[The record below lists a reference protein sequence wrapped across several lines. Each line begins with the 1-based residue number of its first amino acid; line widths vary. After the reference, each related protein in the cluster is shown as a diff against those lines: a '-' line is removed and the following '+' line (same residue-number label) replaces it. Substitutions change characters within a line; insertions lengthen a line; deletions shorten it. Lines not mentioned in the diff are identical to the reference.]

1 MASGAKKAYEIEQSW
16 MSNVGNASYLKRD
29 YGGGANS
36 YTKWTFS
43 TWFKNTS
50 ENYAGGTI
58 WGVWDNSTQN
68 DVTYG
73 WIGFYQDKLQ
83 IGGWSTTWR
92 TTNRVFRDVAAW
104 YHIVV
109 AIDTNESTADNRI
122 RIYINGVEETSFAT
136 KNNPSTNTQ
145 MPWNKANQHRLGAIN
160 SSTPYYLGGYL
171 AETQLIDGSQLTPS
185 SFGET
190 DSETGQWIPKKY
202 EGTYTGYSFYLP
214 FKKNDRYSVYFD
226 GSTSAGLQTADS
238 SDFTF
243 GTSNFTAEAWFY
255 SYEDQGNTRYI
266 IGQGPASGA
275 TAESSISFLL
285 DSNNKLRS
293 YIAYNGGYLDLI
305 SSTAMVENTWYH
317 GALVRNSNTFT
328 LYLNG
333 TSVASTTSSITVVD
347 SDDKMAVGIAG
358 EYTTAHNFKGWIS
371 NVRIV
376 NGTAVYTSNFT
387 PSTSPLTAITNTK
400 LLCCQDSTITTDNSG
415 TSKTL
420 TILNAANSYTQQ
432 MSPFNF
438 DWYQDQS
445 GQNMHYTANNLAD
458 WNLTLDTPTNNFAT
472 FNSVEP
478 YNSTVSTL
486 VTGNLNIK
494 AATYSSGNYGNHA
507 LTIPIPE
514 SGKWYIEWL
523 SGVQAG
529 GGNISSVGI
538 SSGNY
543 FGLLIPNQANGPHT
557 FSSST
562 AMTMDTYS
570 NEAHIYDGGSSVASA
585 SSLTATSYVCAI
597 AIDVDNNKF
606 WGGYDNGSGITW
618 LNSGNPATGANGAS
632 HTYTNESIVY
642 ASTAVNGGNSN
653 RSYIILNSGA
663 VGTFVNYKIAGG
675 NTDGKGIGNFFYTP
689 PSGFLALCTK
699 NLPEPSIK
707 LPKEHFNSVG
717 YAGTGGNQTVTGVG
731 HEPDAIWIKNRS
743 NSSNHQFHNTVAGL
757 NHAMYPNLANQT
769 EGDGTGA
776 NRPGVTNA
784 DGFTILGAAGNLN
797 SNGDNY
803 SAFCWKGG
811 TNTTVSESGS
821 GTSRINACTYSAN
834 PTAGFSI
841 IEYTGSNDE
850 ISNNQHTKLTHGLNQ
865 GPDYVMIIQTDS
877 GNNWCVMS
885 SAMVG
890 TSSGYYGY
898 NDWHLNM
905 DGYDAVD
912 GGHYVSND
920 VPDSNYFYLG
930 NDNLVNDDGDQ
941 YICYAWHSVPG
952 FSKAG
957 NYYGNGASEDGPMV
971 YTGFRPRFVL
981 AKRES
986 GSGTSWFMWDR
997 SFSDYHSNVLDVA
1010 MWASDVNGAT
1020 QHAQYEIDFLS
1031 NGFKIRGENGGS
1043 NNSGSNYL
1051 YLAFADAP
1059 FKYSNAF

>member
-1 MASGAKKAYEIEQSW
+1 MSRTAHKLMASSGGDTGYEIEQSW
-16 MSNVGNASYLKRD
+16 MSNVGNGSYLKRD
-29 YGGGANS
+29 YGSGANS

-50 ENYAGGTI
+50 ENYAGGSLWTS
-58 WGVWDNSTQN
+58 WDGSTQS
-68 DVTYG
+68 DTSYG

-83 IGGWSTTWR
+83 VGGWSTNWR
-92 TTNRVFRDVAAW
+92 VTNRVFRDVAAW

-109 AIDTNESTADNRI
+109 AIDTNESTADNRV

-145 MPWNKANQHRLGAIN
+145 LPWNKQQQHRIGAIN
-160 SSTPYYLGGYL
+160 NSTPYYFGGYL
-171 AETQLIDGSQLTPS
+171 AETQVIDGSQLTPS

-190 DSETGQWIPKKY
+190 DAATGQWIPKEY
-202 EGTYTGYSFYLP
+202 EGTYPAYSFYL
-214 FKKNDRYSVYFD
+214 KYVS
-226 GSTSAGLQTADS
+226 GAIGTDS
-238 SDFTF
+238 S
-243 GTSNFTAEAWFY
+243 G
-255 SYEDQGNTRYI
+255 QGN
-266 IGQGPASGA
+266 
-275 TAESSISFLL
+275 
-285 DSNNKLRS
+285 N
-293 YIAYNGGYLDLI
+293 
-305 SSTAMVENTWYH
+305 
-317 GALVRNSNTFT
+317 
-328 LYLNG
+328 
-333 TSVASTTSSITVVD
+333 
-347 SDDKMAVGIAG
+347 
-358 EYTTAHNFKGWIS
+358 YTT
-371 NVRIV
+371 V
-376 NGTAVYTSNFT
+376 
-387 PSTSPLTAITNTK
+387 
-400 LLCCQDSTITTDNSG
+400 
-415 TSKTL
+415 
-420 TILNAANSYTQQ
+420 
-432 MSPFNF
+432 
-438 DWYQDQS
+438 
-445 GQNMHYTANNLAD
+445 NLAN
-458 WNLTLDTPTNNFAT
+458 WNITLDTPTNNFAT
-472 FNSVEP
+472 VNSAEP

-494 AATYSSGNYGNHA
+494 AATYSNGNYGNHA

-523 SGVQAG
+523 TGIQAG
-529 GGNISSVGI
+529 TGNIASVGI
-538 SSGNY
+538 SKGNS
-543 FGLLIPNQANGPHT
+543 FGLRIPNQTNAVYNATGT
-557 FSSST
+557 T

-570 NEAHIYDGGSSVASA
+570 NEAHIYDGGSSVDSA

-606 WGGYDNGSGITW
+606 WGGYDNGSSITW

-642 ASTAVNGGNSN
+642 ANTTVNSANSN
-653 RSYIILNSGA
+653 KSYIIINSGA
-663 VGTFVNYKIAGG
+663 VGTFVNYKTAGG
-675 NTDGKGIGNFFYTP
+675 NTDGRGIGNFFYAP

-717 YAGTGGNQTVTGVG
+717 YAGAGGNQTVTGVA
-731 HEPDAIWIKNRS
+731 HEPDAVWIKNRS
-743 NSSNHQFHNTVAGL
+743 NSTNHQIANTVAGF
-757 NHAMYPNLANQT
+757 NHPMYTNLANET

-776 NRPGVTNA
+776 NRVGVANA
-784 DGFTILGAAGNLN
+784 DGFTILGSANNLN
-797 SNGDNY
+797 ANGDNY

-850 ISNNQHTKLTHGLNQ
+850 ISNSQHTKLTHGLNQ

-877 GNNWCVMS
+877 GNNWCIMS
-885 SAMVG
+885 SEMVG
-890 TSSGYYGY
+890 TSSGNYGY
-898 NDWHLNM
+898 SDWHLNM

-912 GGHYVSND
+912 GSHYVCSTD
-920 VPDSNYFYLG
+920 PDSNYFYLG
-930 NDNLVNDDGDQ
+930 NDNLVNDDGGDQ

-957 NYYGNGASEDGPMV
+957 SYYGNGAAEDGPMV

-986 GSGTSWFMWDR
+986 GSGTAWFMWDR

-1010 MWASDVNGAT
+1010 LWASDINGAT

-1031 NGFKIRGENGGS
+1031 NGFKIRGDNAGS
-1043 NNSGSNYL
+1043 NTSGSNYL

>member
-1 MASGAKKAYEIEQSW
+1 MSRTAHKLMASSGGGDYEIEQSLLL
-16 MSNVGNASYLKRD
+16 STPAEPKLRRTPSSEGNRK
-29 YGGGANS
+29 
-36 YTKWTFS
+36 TFTFS
-43 TWFKNTS
+43 TWVKRS
-50 ENYAGGTI
+50 DLG
-58 WGVWDNSTQN
+58 N
-68 DVTYG
+68 DVSGGGEPFKYVMGASVTS
-73 WIGFYQDKLQ
+73 
-83 IGGWSTTWR
+83 GWSNDSHYFQFGFHNTDILVCSGWNTHWR
-92 TTNRVFRDVAAW
+92 KTNRQFRDVAAW
-104 YHIVV
+104 YHLVLQF
-109 AIDTNESTADNRI
+109 DTTQGTADDRI
-122 RIYINGVEETSFAT
+122 KIYVNGVEETSFAT
-136 KNNPSTNTQ
+136 KNNPSQNYDVAVNNTVPQ
-145 MPWNKANQHRLGAIN
+145 AVSDVGYD
-160 SSTPYYLGGYL
+160 SGTGPYHFDGYM
-171 AETQLIDGSQLTPS
+171 AETYLFDGAVVAPS
-185 SFGET
+185 EFGET
-190 DSETGQWIPKKY
+190 NSDTNQWVPK
-202 EGTYTGYSFYLP
+202 EYTGTASYGTNGYYLK
-214 FKKNDRYSVYFD
+214 FKS
-226 GSTSAGLQTADS
+226 GAIGTDS
-238 SDFTF
+238 S
-243 GTSNFTAEAWFY
+243 GQGNNFT
-255 SYEDQGNTRYI
+255 
-266 IGQGPASGA
+266 
-275 TAESSISFLL
+275 
-285 DSNNKLRS
+285 
-293 YIAYNGGYLDLI
+293 
-305 SSTAMVENTWYH
+305 
-317 GALVRNSNTFT
+317 
-328 LYLNG
+328 
-333 TSVASTTSSITVVD
+333 TT
-347 SDDKMAVGIAG
+347 
-358 EYTTAHNFKGWIS
+358 
-371 NVRIV
+371 
-376 NGTAVYTSNFT
+376 
-387 PSTSPLTAITNTK
+387 
-400 LLCCQDSTITTDNSG
+400 
-415 TSKTL
+415 
-420 TILNAANSYTQQ
+420 
-432 MSPFNF
+432 
-438 DWYQDQS
+438 
-445 GQNMHYTANNLAD
+445 NLAN
-458 WNLTLDTPTNNFAT
+458 WNVALDTPTNNFPT
-472 FNSVEP
+472 INSIEP
-478 YNSTVSTL
+478 WNTTVSTL

-523 SGVQAG
+523 TGIQG
-529 GGNISSVGI
+529 GIGNIASVGI
-538 SSGNY
+538 SKGNY

-557 FSSST
+557 FTGTT
-562 AMTMDTYS
+562 AMTFAPYNDT
-570 NEAHIYDGGSSVASA
+570 AKLYDGGSAIDTVTG
-585 SSLTATSYVCAI
+585 LTATSYVCAI

-642 ASTAVNGGNSN
+642 ASTTVNSANSN
-653 RSYIILNSGA
+653 RSYIIINSGA
-663 VGTFVNYKIAGG
+663 VGTFVNYRTAGG
-675 NTDGKGIGNFFYTP
+675 NTDGNGIGDFFYAP

-699 NLPEPSIK
+699 NLPEPAIK
-707 LPKEHFNSVG
+707 IPKEHFNSVG
-717 YAGTGGNQTVTGVG
+717 YAGVGGNQTVTGVG

-743 NSSNHQFHNTVAGL
+743 NSSNHQIHNTVAGL
-757 NHAMYPNLANQT
+757 QHGMYPNLANET

-784 DGFTILGAAGNLN
+784 DGFTILGSAGNLN

-811 TNTTVSESGS
+811 TNTTVNESGS

-877 GNNWCVMS
+877 GNNWCIMS

-898 NDWHLNM
+898 ADWHLNM

-920 VPDSNYFYLG
+920 DPDSNYFYLG

-957 NYYGNGASEDGPMV
+957 NYYGNGSSQDGPMV

-986 GSGTSWFMWDR
+986 GSGTSWFIWDR
-997 SFSDYHSNVLDVA
+997 SFSDYHSNVIDVA

-1031 NGFKIRGENGGS
+1031 NGFKIRGENAGS
-1043 NNSGSNYL
+1043 NTSGSNYL

>member
-1 MASGAKKAYEIEQSW
+1 MSRTAHKLMASSGGDTGYEIEQSW

-29 YGGGANS
+29 YGSAANS

-43 TWFKNTS
+43 TWIKNTS
-50 ENYAGGTI
+50 ENYAGGGLWTA
-58 WGVWDNSTQN
+58 WDGSTQS
-68 DVTYG
+68 DTSYG
-73 WIGFYQDKLQ
+73 WMGLYQDKLQ
-83 IGGWSTTWR
+83 VGGWNTTWR
-92 TTNRVFRDVAAW
+92 ETNRVFRDVAAW

-122 RIYINGVEETSFAT
+122 RIYINGVEETNFAT

-145 MPWNKANQHRLGAIN
+145 MPWNKQQQHRLGAIN
-160 SSTPYYLGGYL
+160 PNAGGTSYHFGGYM
-171 AETQLIDGSQLTPS
+171 AETQVIDGSQLTPS

-190 DSETGQWIPKKY
+190 DSDTGQWIPKEY
-202 EGTYTGYSFYLP
+202 EGTYPAYSFYL
-214 FKKNDRYSVYFD
+214 KYVS
-226 GSTSAGLQTADS
+226 GAIGTDS
-238 SDFTF
+238 S
-243 GTSNFTAEAWFY
+243 
-255 SYEDQGNTRYI
+255 
-266 IGQGPASGA
+266 GQG
-275 TAESSISFLL
+275 
-285 DSNNKLRS
+285 
-293 YIAYNGGYLDLI
+293 
-305 SSTAMVENTWYH
+305 
-317 GALVRNSNTFT
+317 
-328 LYLNG
+328 LN
-333 TSVASTTSSITVVD
+333 
-347 SDDKMAVGIAG
+347 
-358 EYTTAHNFKGWIS
+358 YTP
-371 NVRIV
+371 V
-376 NGTAVYTSNFT
+376 
-387 PSTSPLTAITNTK
+387 
-400 LLCCQDSTITTDNSG
+400 
-415 TSKTL
+415 
-420 TILNAANSYTQQ
+420 
-432 MSPFNF
+432 
-438 DWYQDQS
+438 
-445 GQNMHYTANNLAD
+445 NLAN
-458 WNLTLDTPTNNFAT
+458 WNVTLDTPTNNFAT
-472 FNSVEP
+472 VNSVEP

-529 GGNISSVGI
+529 GGNVSSVGI

-543 FGLLIPNQANGPHT
+543 FGLLIPNQGNAPHT

-653 RSYIILNSGA
+653 KSYIIINSGA
-663 VGTFVNYKIAGG
+663 VGTFVNYKTAGG
-675 NTDGKGIGNFFYTP
+675 NTDGNGIGNFFYAP

-731 HEPDAIWIKNRS
+731 HEPDAIWIKNRG
-743 NSSNHQFHNTVAGL
+743 NSSNHQIHNTVAGL
-757 NHAMYPNLANQT
+757 QHGMYPNLANQT
-769 EGDGTGA
+769 EGDGSGA

-784 DGFTILGAAGNLN
+784 DGFTILGSANNLN
-797 SNGDNY
+797 ANGYNY

-850 ISNNQHTKLTHGLNQ
+850 ISNGQHTKLTHGLNQ

-877 GNNWCVMS
+877 GNNWCIMS

-890 TSSGYYGY
+890 VSSGYYGY

-912 GGHYVSND
+912 GGHYVCSTD
-920 VPDSNYFYLG
+920 PDSNYFYLG
-930 NDNLVNDDGDQ
+930 NDNLVNDDGGDQ

-1020 QHAQYEIDFLS
+1020 QHAEYEIDFLS
-1031 NGFKIRGENGGS
+1031 NGFKIRGQNGGS